1 MPEAIKRIIKKTSR
15 QPKTGRLCLY
25 VRKRTYNRTFVE
37 LRSWKSDSFA
47 LCLRWAWRV
56 EEIGQASYG
65 VKSLNTSKS
74 SSTQSTRDR
83 VSDCISCLP
92 IWGNSYT
99 VESSYALL

>member
-65 VKSLNTSKS
+65 VKSLNRLSKAS
-74 SSTQSTRDR
+74 SDPSRRSF
-83 VSDCISCLP
+83 
-92 IWGNSYT
+92 
-99 VESSYALL
+99 